1 MNEEAAK
8 RAWLARAEA
17 SAPGNWGPNARR
29 QAPTRGAGRLAVRS
43 AAPLAARV
51 TPTGAWSASSE
62 PHLPEDQFASKDRT
76 NYDIYL
82 AQNGLLNK
90 PDAQFATRG

>member
-1 MNEEAAK
+1 MNEAAAK
-8 RAWLARAEA
+8 RAWLARAAA
-17 SAPGNWGPNARR
+17 SAPGNWGPNAGRA
-29 QAPTRGAGRLAVRS
+29 APTRGRLAVRS
-43 AAPLAARV
+43 AAPLAGRV
-51 TPTGAWSASSE
+51 VPTGAWSASSE

-76 NYDIYL
+76 NYEIYL